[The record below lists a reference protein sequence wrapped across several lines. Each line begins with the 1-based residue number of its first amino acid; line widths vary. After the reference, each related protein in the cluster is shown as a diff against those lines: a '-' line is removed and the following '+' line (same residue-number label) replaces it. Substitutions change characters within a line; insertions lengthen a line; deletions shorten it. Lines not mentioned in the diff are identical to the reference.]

1 MLCCGSPDDAQ
12 NPARKPQPA
21 PAPAPAAPSQGAPA
35 PLIGRVPSHR
45 RIYSNL
51 GGRNR
56 LRNLK
61 GVVPGD
67 SLATMTAQCA
77 EYIWLDGKEGG
88 KGWKFNGLR
97 SKTKVLQT
105 HVPAGTVDGLPIW
118 NFDGSSTEQS
128 EGHFSDCLLKPVF
141 TCPDPVRGAPHILVM
156 CEVMDKDMT
165 PHPTNMRAEAARCR
179 DVTVDLEPWFGMEQE
194 YTMYRPDGTP
204 LGFALANGGT
214 GGEID
219 AQGPY
224 YCGVGAN
231 AMFGRDLAEEH
242 MMACVMAGLKISGIN
257 AEVMPG
263 QWEFQ
268 IGPAGVT
275 EVGDHLTVARYL
287 LYLLGEKHGITCAI
301 TPKPVKGDWNGAG
314 LHTNFS
320 TKPMRLPGGIDHI
333 NAACEKLGT
342 KVAEHIAV
350 YGDGNADRLTGQHET
365 CSIDEF
371 KYGVADRGSSI
382 RIPLQ
387 TSIDGYGYLEDRR
400 PAANADP
407 YAVAA
412 RMVKTVCLN
421 E

>member
-1 MLCCGSPDDAQ
+1 MLCCGSSDDAQ
-12 NPARKPQPA
+12 QPTRKPQPVL
-21 PAPAPAAPSQGAPA
+21 APAATAEDSPAA
-35 PLIGRVPSHR
+35 PLRATPAHQR
-45 RIYSNL
+45 RYGNL
-51 GGRNR
+51 GGHTRN
-56 LRNLK
+56 RNLK
-61 GVVPGD
+61 GLTPGNVFA
-67 SLATMTAQCA
+67 SMTAQCA
-77 EYIWLDGKEGG
+77 EYIWLDGKEGN

-97 SKTKVLQT
+97 SKTKVLQRP
-105 HVPAGTVDGLPIW
+105 VAAGTLEGLPVW

-141 TCPDPVRGAPHILVM
+141 TCPDPVRGPPHILVL
-156 CEVMDKDMT
+156 CEVMEKDMT
-165 PHPTNMRAEAARCR
+165 PHPSNQRAEAARCR
-179 DVTVDLEPWFGMEQE
+179 DRTVDLDPWFGMEQE
-194 YTMYRPDGTP
+194 YTMYKPDGTP
-204 LGFALANGGT
+204 LGFALANGGA
-214 GGEID
+214 GGEVD

-231 AMFGRDLAEEH
+231 AMFGRDLADEH
-242 MMACVMAGLKISGIN
+242 MMACAAAGLKISGIN

-275 EVGDHLTVARYL
+275 EVGDHLTIAKYL

-320 TKPMRLPGGIDHI
+320 TKPMRSPGGLDHI
-333 NAACEKLGT
+333 TAACEKLGQ

-350 YGDGNADRLTGQHET
+350 YGEGNVDRLTGQHET

-387 TSIDGYGYLEDRR
+387 TSLDGYGYLEDRR

-412 RMVKTVCLN
+412 RMVKTTCMD